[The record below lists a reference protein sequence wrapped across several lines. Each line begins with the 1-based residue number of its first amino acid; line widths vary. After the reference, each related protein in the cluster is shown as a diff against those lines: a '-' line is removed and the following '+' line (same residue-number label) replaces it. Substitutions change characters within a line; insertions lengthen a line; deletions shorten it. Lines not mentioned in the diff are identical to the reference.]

1 MKRKLIYI
9 FSCWLSSII
18 LFVACDDM
26 EDKPFTSGIIGDPTE
41 TGTAELYVL
50 CEGLFNQN
58 NSSLAR
64 FSFGNQQMVRD
75 YFKAV
80 NRRGLGDTANDMAI
94 YGSKIYVIVNI
105 SSTVEVIDFRTGSS
119 LKQIQMLAENGS
131 SRQPRYIAFHK
142 EKAYVC
148 SYDGT
153 VARIDTTSP
162 IHRSYHISGT
172 QSRRYLCTKRK
183 VIYFQ
188 FRRIGLFIRTGGRQH
203 GICCRYCH
211 I

>member
-9 FSCWLSSII
+9 FWCWLSSIL
-18 LFVACDDM
+18 LFMACDDM

-80 NRRGLGDTANDMAI
+80 NHRGLGDTANDMAI
-94 YGSKIYVIVNI
+94 YGSKVYVR
-105 SSTVEVIDFRTGSS
+105 SQH
-119 LKQIQMLAENGS
+119 LQY
-131 SRQPRYIAFHK
+131 SRSDRF
-142 EKAYVC
+142 
-148 SYDGT
+148 SYRNLIETNSDAG
-153 VARIDTTSP
+153 RKWEFPPTTL
-162 IHRSYHISGT
+162 YHFS
-172 QSRRYLCTKRK
+172 
-183 VIYFQ
+183 
-188 FRRIGLFIRTGGRQH
+188 
-203 GICCRYCH
+203 
-211 I
+211 

>member
-9 FSCWLSSII
+9 FWCWLSSIL
-18 LFVACDDM
+18 LFMACDDM

-80 NRRGLGDTANDMAI
+80 NHRGLGDTANDMAI
-94 YGSKIYVIVNI
+94 YGSKVYVVVN
-105 SSTVEVIDFRTGSS
+105 TPV
-119 LKQIQMLAENGS
+119 Q
-131 SRQPRYIAFHK
+131 
-142 EKAYVC
+142 
-148 SYDGT
+148 
-153 VARIDTTSP
+153 
-162 IHRSYHISGT
+162 
-172 QSRRYLCTKRK
+172 
-183 VIYFQ
+183 
-188 FRRIGLFIRTGGRQH
+188 
-203 GICCRYCH
+203 
-211 I
+211 

>member
-9 FSCWLSSII
+9 FSCWLSFLI

-26 EDKPFTSGIIGDPTE
+26 EDKPFTSSIIGDPTE

-131 SRQPRYIAFHK
+131 SRQPRYIAFTKKRHT
-142 EKAYVC
+142 YVH
-148 SYDGT
+148 T
-153 VARIDTTSP
+153 MEPLHV
-162 IHRSYHISGT
+162 
-172 QSRRYLCTKRK
+172 
-183 VIYFQ
+183 
-188 FRRIGLFIRTGGRQH
+188 
-203 GICCRYCH
+203 
-211 I
+211 

>member
-9 FSCWLSSII
+9 FWCWLSSIL
-18 LFVACDDM
+18 LFMACDDM

-80 NRRGLGDTANDMAI
+80 NHRGLGDTANDMAI
-94 YGSKIYVIVNI
+94 YGSKVYVVVNI
-105 SSTVEVIDFRTGSS
+105 SSTVEVIDFRTGTS
-119 LKQIQMLAENGS
+119 LK
-131 SRQPRYIAFHK
+131 
-142 EKAYVC
+142 
-148 SYDGT
+148 
-153 VARIDTTSP
+153 
-162 IHRSYHISGT
+162 
-172 QSRRYLCTKRK
+172 
-183 VIYFQ
+183 
-188 FRRIGLFIRTGGRQH
+188 
-203 GICCRYCH
+203 
-211 I
+211 

>member
-9 FSCWLSSII
+9 FWCWLSSIL
-18 LFVACDDM
+18 LFMACDDM

-80 NRRGLGDTANDMAI
+80 IPRSIRLGEAPSFGHTIFEHDPSGAAADA
-94 YGSKIYVIVNI
+94 Y
-105 SSTVEVIDFRTGSS
+105 
-119 LKQIQMLAENGS
+119 LKAAREFIK
-131 SRQPRYIAFHK
+131 RHK
-142 EKAYVC
+142 
-148 SYDGT
+148 
-153 VARIDTTSP
+153 P
-162 IHRSYHISGT
+162 
-172 QSRRYLCTKRK
+172 
-183 VIYFQ
+183 
-188 FRRIGLFIRTGGRQH
+188 
-203 GICCRYCH
+203 
-211 I
+211 

>member
-119 LKQIQMLAENGS
+119 LKQIQMLTENGS

-153 VARIDTTSP
+153 VARI
-162 IHRSYHISGT
+162 
-172 QSRRYLCTKRK
+172 
-183 VIYFQ
+183 
-188 FRRIGLFIRTGGRQH
+188 
-203 GICCRYCH
+203 
-211 I
+211 